1 MNEIED
7 KLESMLELLDK
18 KFEQKCDE
26 LKISYNKKLEEVQ
39 KRIEEDINNYRDK
52 KLKEAKEEADLTEK
66 VSQSKAKLKIKQ
78 ERLKLKNQ
86 LLESLLQ
93 LIKKDLVTLDPDNKK
108 YFYQKLYIDATK
120 LIHNDYEVLC
130 NKNDYETVKSIVLD
144 HKVKTSKEIEGG
156 ILLKSNNTII
166 NNSIDSYVEQ
176 NKTKIFSLILEEV
189 GDI

>member
-7 KLESMLELLDK
+7 KLESMLQLLDK

-26 LKISYNKKLEEVQ
+26 LKISYDKKLQEVQ

-52 KLKEAKEEADLTEK
+52 KLKEAKEEADITLK
-66 VSQSKAKLKIKQ
+66 VSQSKAKLRIKQ
-78 ERLKLKNQ
+78 ERLRLKNQ

-144 HKVKTSKEIEGG
+144 HNVKTSEEIEGG

-166 NNSIDSYVEQ
+166 NNSIDSYIEQ

>member
-52 KLKEAKEEADLTEK
+52 KLKEAKEEADLTVK

>member
-7 KLESMLELLDK
+7 KLESMLQLLDK

-26 LKISYNKKLEEVQ
+26 LKISYDKKLQEVQ

-52 KLKEAKEEADLTEK
+52 KLKEAKEEADITLK
-66 VSQSKAKLKIKQ
+66 VSQSKAKLRIKQ
-78 ERLKLKNQ
+78 ERLRLKNQ

-93 LIKKDLVTLDPDNKK
+93 LIKKDLVNLDPDNKK

-144 HKVKTSKEIEGG
+144 HNVKTSKEIEGG

>member
-52 KLKEAKEEADLTEK
+52 KLKEAKEEADLTVK

-144 HKVKTSKEIEGG
+144 HNVKTSKEIEGG

>member
-52 KLKEAKEEADLTEK
+52 KLKEAKEEADLTVK

-108 YFYQKLYIDATK
+108 YFYQKLYVDATK

>member
-7 KLESMLELLDK
+7 KLESMLQLLDK

-26 LKISYNKKLEEVQ
+26 LKISYDKKLEEVR

-52 KLKEAKEEADLTEK
+52 KLKEAKEEADLTLK

-78 ERLKLKNQ
+78 ERLRLKNQ

-93 LIKKDLVTLDPDNKK
+93 LIKKDLVNLDPDNKK

-144 HKVKTSKEIEGG
+144 HNVKTSKEIEGG

-166 NNSIDSYVEQ
+166 NNSIDSYIEQ